1 MELLKTL
8 KLKRYQRNNRNN
20 PVLQRRIKLA
30 AGITEQI
37 QLAENP
43 NYKSYSV
50 RTVADDNGGVR
61 AVEVGKRVLRWWRV
75 GADGSVELTVR
86 YGSRVLELAKGMDA
100 VELASADELVPVL
113 EQFKAAAERGEM
125 DDMIAAQL
133 AKRKRVNTI
142 KAEKLS

>member
-8 KLKRYQRNNRNN
+8 KLTRYQRNNRNN

-30 AGITEQI
+30 AGISEQI

-142 KAEKLS
+142 KQQ